1 MSIWD
6 EVVGQDHAVA
16 VLREAAV
23 QARCIVDGQSGVL
36 ASASGESSDVV
47 GNRSMTHSWLITGPP
62 GSGRSN
68 VARAFAAA
76 LQCTG
81 DEVGCGTCPGCVS
94 TMARTHGDVTDLET
108 DKVIITIDEVRSLVQ
123 AAQTAPTQGRWR
135 VVLIE
140 DADRMVER
148 TSNVLLKAIEEP
160 PQRTVWLLCAP
171 SPHDMITTIRS
182 RCRHLRLQ
190 IPPVASVAGLL
201 TRRYGLERE
210 HAQELARISQSHIGV
225 AARLAAHPDQRESYR
240 VLMRQVVDARSVSA
254 AMLVAQ
260 RIVDF
265 SKAEG
270 AGTAGNEDG
279 SVDPV
284 EAAVAT
290 YVKKMGYESEREVPR
305 VLQAQ
310 VRQERADAKRR
321 FERSD
326 RDVLDLFLV
335 NLLSLY
341 RDVLLVQLGA
351 KVDGINADMSEDVEH
366 VAAQQSPGRTV
377 ECLESIASARE
388 RINSNVTALLAL
400 EAMMMRIIP

>member
-1 MSIWD
+1 MTVWD
-6 EVVGQDHAVA
+6 EVVGQERAVA
-16 VLREAAV
+16 VLREAAL
-23 QARCIVDGQSGVL
+23 QARHLVDGAGR
-36 ASASGESSDVV
+36 GEAAAVCAGEVAGGRS
-47 GNRSMTHSWLITGPP
+47 RSMTHSWLITGPP
-62 GSGRSN
+62 GSGRSV

-76 LQCTG
+76 LQCSG
-81 DEVGCGTCPGCVS
+81 PQVGCGACPGCLS
-94 TMARTHGDVTDLET
+94 TLAKTNGDVTDLET
-108 DKVIITIDEVRSLVQ
+108 DKLIITIDEVRSLVQ
-123 AAQTAPTQGRWR
+123 AAQTAPSQGRWR

-160 PQRTVWLLCAP
+160 PARTVWLLCAP
-171 SPHDMITTIRS
+171 SAHDMITTVRS

-190 IPPVASVAGLL
+190 IPPVGSVAELL
-201 TRRYGLERE
+201 TQRYGVEPQRAE
-210 HAQELARISQSHIGV
+210 ELARISQSHIGV
-225 AARLAAHPDQRESYR
+225 AARLAAHPEQRDAYRSLMRR
-240 VLMRQVVDARSVSA
+240 VLDARSVSQ

-260 RIVDF
+260 SIVDF

-270 AGTAGNEDG
+270 AGAAGEQSD
-279 SVDPV
+279 VDPV
-284 EAAVAT
+284 ETAVAA

-326 RDVLDLFLV
+326 RDVLDLVLV

-351 KVDGINADMSEDVEH
+351 QVDAVNADMVEDVARI
-366 VAAQQSPGRTV
+366 AAEQSAARTV
-377 ECLESIASARE
+377 SCLEAVVSARE
-388 RINSNVTALLAL
+388 RVASNVTALLSL
-400 EAMMMRIIP
+400 EAMMMRLLA